1 MTSAAPTVCPHCE
14 LPAPR
19 GNTGTFSS
27 RHSAIAART
36 SSWDF
41 GTSTPMGSTS

>member
-19 GNTGTFSS
+19 GSTGAPDSTAMASAVRAASS
-27 RHSAIAART
+27 VR
-36 SSWDF
+36 
-41 GTSTPMGSTS
+41 GSTTPSGITW